1 MIYEG
6 GYNIIELSSATKGM
20 NQDVSPSM
28 IKPDYSYYIENI
40 MPESLGEGTVRYGTS
55 LFSDVTQGNVQDKP
69 IKAFPFSSEDGS
81 KQQVL
86 YFNGYQTFSVV
97 SNLRI
102 VSTNH
107 IRLTSVNYSLFKPD
121 TLLQLRYRD
130 KTGLSAVST
139 YEIKNITTVGANTID
154 IEVEQNSFA
163 NTLTDFY
170 IDAPGTPNP
179 IYISATQFSITVPD
193 DFIPSL
199 YYSVGGLLKLTIN
212 DEDTILTIAGV
223 DTTTPGQITFTTVGT
238 PIPDFSDPDTV
249 SLSFKSI
256 TPELSVIFNSY
267 GYIKVLD
274 VATRTI
280 LAPTL
285 TNLSVACVPRAEF
298 FGKKLWIYN
307 GVDPIMTWDGV
318 NLEIYEEQVKDSVQ
332 TFNRIDA
339 RNFSFI
345 VDGSFDI
352 DKYEVGK
359 SIHLTVAGV
368 GYDRIISAIIQLGN
382 LVTITT
388 TTDLPAFTGQSIVEL
403 FYYDRPPH
411 FSFMKAAHDRLWCLG
426 AGAVSLN
433 YRIPDLA
440 MRFYYSYKPY
450 SDEAPFRF
458 FYEKT
463 KTVPSEDISAKH
475 GVADNLEAIVDIS
488 GKLVFMGRQKSQ
500 VWQGIDPLTKGSSD
514 FFSWN
519 STIPVGVYHGDLIV
533 ELANDAQ
540 FLTQNGFVSFG
551 TLNIAKQFAAS
562 NTDNMDKLASEYIN
576 TINSNIEYRSC
587 TSFKYN
593 SGGFCGFKIGQNN
606 VIVSKY
612 NTSFY
617 WWGVFSGDFTNSS
630 CFLSTLDDCLYLYI
644 GSKIY
649 KYADGFGNSPTIY
662 GDRNGARFIDFI
674 ETKYVNN
681 IKRRYANKRYEI
693 EAEYSSSL
701 VINKDNIVNV
711 YISGNLRDTFTIQDI
726 YSLPFRGD
734 VLGTINLVDGSK
746 AGENPNNPSGTVLG
760 MRLDSPSHPLKGRL
774 QFLSNNFTVTIV
786 GKIKDGPFSLRKIRL
801 FGVVER

>member
-1 MIYEG
+1 MIYEA
-6 GYNIIELSSATKGM
+6 GYNIIELFSATKGM
-20 NQDVSPSM
+20 NQNVSPDK
-28 IKPDYSYYIENI
+28 ITNDYSYYIENI

-55 LFSDVTQGNVQDKP
+55 LFCDVTQGNVQDKP
-69 IKAFPFSSEDGS
+69 MKAFPFSSENGS

-102 VSTNH
+102 ISANH
-107 IRLTSVNYSLFKPD
+107 IRLTSVNYNLFKLD

-130 KTGLSAVST
+130 KYGLSAVST
-139 YEIKNITTVGANTID
+139 YEIKNITTVDVNTID

-163 NTLTDFY
+163 ENIVDFY
-170 IDAPGTPNP
+170 INAPGAPNP
-179 IYISATQFSITVPD
+179 QYISGTQFSITVPA

-199 YYSVGGLLKLTIN
+199 FYSVGQSLKLTIN
-212 DEDTILTIAGV
+212 DVVVNLVISVI
-223 DTTTPGQITFTTVGT
+223 DTTVGGEITFTTTGDEI
-238 PIPDFSDPDTV
+238 PIFSDVDTRT
-249 SLSFKSI
+249 LSFKSS

-274 VATRTI
+274 VATATV
-280 LAPTL
+280 LAPTIAG
-285 TNLSVACVPRAEF
+285 LSVACVPRAEF
-298 FGKKLWIYN
+298 FAKKLWICN
-307 GVDPIMTWDGV
+307 GVDPIMTWNGV
-318 NLEIYEEQVKDSVQ
+318 DLEIYEETVKDSVQ
-332 TFNRIDA
+332 AFNRIDA

-345 VDGSFDI
+345 VDATFDI
-352 DKYEVGK
+352 NKYDVGK
-359 SIHLTVAGV
+359 SIYLTVSGI
-368 GYDRIISAIIQLGN
+368 GYNLIVSAIIQAGN

-388 TTDLPAFTGQSIVEL
+388 TDDLPEFTGQLKVEL
-403 FYYDRPPH
+403 FYYDRPPA

-426 AGAVSLN
+426 AGAVSLS

-450 SDEAPFRF
+450 SDESPFKF

-463 KTVPSEDISAKH
+463 KAVPSEDISAKH
-475 GVADNLEAIVDIS
+475 GISDNLEAIVDIS
-488 GKLVFMGRQKSQ
+488 GKLIFMGRQKSQ
-500 VWQGIDPLTKGSSD
+500 VWRGIDPITKGTAD
-514 FFSWN
+514 YFSWE

-551 TLNIAKQFAAS
+551 TLNIANQFAAS
-562 NTDNMDKLASEYIN
+562 NTDNMDNLASEYIN
-576 TINSNIEYRSC
+576 SINSNIQYRSC
-587 TSFKYN
+587 SSFKYN

-617 WWGVFSGDFTNSS
+617 WWGIFSGDFTNSS
-630 CFLSTLDDCLYLYI
+630 CFLSILDECLYLYL

-649 KYADGFGNSPTIY
+649 KYADGFGNSPTVY
-662 GDRNGARFIDFI
+662 GDLNGTRFIDFV

-693 EAEYSSSL
+693 ESEYSSSL
-701 VINKDNIVNV
+701 VINEDNKVNI
-711 YISGNLRDTFTIQDI
+711 YISGNLRDTFTIQDV
-726 YSLPFRGD
+726 YKLPFRGD

-746 AGENPNNPSGTVLG
+746 TGSNPNNPSGTVLG
-760 MRLDSPSHPLKGRL
+760 MRLDSPYHNAKGRL
-774 QFLSNNFTVTIV
+774 KFLSNIFSVTIV
-786 GKIKDGPFSLRKIRL
+786 GKIKNGPFSLRKIRL
-801 FGVVER
+801 FGVSER